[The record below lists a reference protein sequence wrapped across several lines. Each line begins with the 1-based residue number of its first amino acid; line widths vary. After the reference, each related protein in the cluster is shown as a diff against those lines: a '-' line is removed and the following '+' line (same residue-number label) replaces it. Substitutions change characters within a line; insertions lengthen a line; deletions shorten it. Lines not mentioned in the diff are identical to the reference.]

1 MAKLNSQYIARRIA
15 NLSAEKPELRSS
27 DPSKPVLRST
37 MSTRNEI
44 PQHWDSSSQRFRA
57 EGYRR
62 HHPDPAR
69 QFIRSKSK

>member
-1 MAKLNSQYIARRIA
+1 MAKLNKQVMARRIV

-37 MSTRNEI
+37 MSSQNDI
-44 PQHWDSSSQRFRA
+44 PFHWDSSSQRFRA